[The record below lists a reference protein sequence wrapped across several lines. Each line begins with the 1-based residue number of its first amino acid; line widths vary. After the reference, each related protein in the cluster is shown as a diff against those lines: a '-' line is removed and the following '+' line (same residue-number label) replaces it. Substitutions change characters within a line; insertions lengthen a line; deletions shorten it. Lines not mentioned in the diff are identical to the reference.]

1 MTGLPAACCSR
12 SGVDAP
18 TFSTDC
24 LAPAYPPYLQ
34 DPTQRLGAQAGADE
48 VRQHPWFAG
57 VDWALGRHSEATL
70 ARAASRAATMKRVPS
85 KSSGMSGMGS
95 SGLTQQQLIEL
106 QHCACAAGLQR
117 GTARGS
123 SCTVRITSHQ
133 PQPTPHPN

>member
-95 SGLTQQQLIEL
+95 SGSGR
-106 QHCACAAGLQR
+106 A
-117 GTARGS
+117 
-123 SCTVRITSHQ
+123 
-133 PQPTPHPN
+133 PPTPKRAGDSTTVLGCFPVRRRRQ